1 MHGASARHSL
11 KGKNNA
17 KHILRHVARLAL
29 RFPQAATTEYQYPF
43 PHSPVKTI
51 VACSLQH

>member
-29 RFPQAATTEYQYPF
+29 RFPQAATTEHQYPF